1 MSAHARA
8 TSLRHVNRSIS
19 YTIIGMRLPVPLT
32 FLLSSFLFFSTPIIL
47 AQEDAGDQGAPR
59 FRAEVDQVVL
69 YVSVHD
75 RDGNLVTDL
84 AREDFTVYEDK
95 IEQQVTSFAQTE
107 VPSSIGI
114 IYDSSGSMRSKERM
128 VAGAVDLFLDLSNPQ
143 NELFLIRFDDEV
155 ELEEDFTR
163 DVEDIRDAIYNI
175 VIRGGTALYDAI
187 YLSAEKVADGEEPK
201 KVLVVFTDG
210 EDKDSY
216 YTHEELMEKVR
227 ESDTQLFVVAFL
239 DEELK
244 DDGGFFG
251 IFRSERDKVQDQIS
265 EIADVTGGKAFFP
278 QEISELGSVFE
289 RIAKEL
295 KNQYRLAYISSNRKN
310 DGNWRRIDVQI
321 DKARERELKVR
332 TRKGYLAKK
341 DGPS

>member
-1 MSAHARA
+1 M
-8 TSLRHVNRSIS
+8 V
-19 YTIIGMRLPVPLT
+19 GMRLLAPPSL
-32 FLLSSFLFFSTPIIL
+32 LLSLILSSTVSSLL
-47 AQEDAGDQGAPR
+47 AQEPDAPR

-69 YVSVHD
+69 YVSVYD

-84 AREDFTVYEDK
+84 QQDEFTIYEDK
-95 IEQQVTSFAQTE
+95 IEQEITSFAQAE

-114 IYDSSGSMRSKERM
+114 VYDSSGSMRNKERL
-128 VAGAVDLFLDLSNPQ
+128 VAGAVDLFLDMNNPQ

-175 VIRGGTALYDAI
+175 VIKGGTALYDAI
-187 YLSAEKVADGEEPK
+187 YLSAEKVGEGQEPK

-227 ESDTQLFVVAFL
+227 ESDTQVFIVAFL
-239 DEELK
+239 DEDLK

-251 IFRSERDKVQDQIS
+251 IFRSERDKVQNQIS

-278 QEISELGSVFE
+278 QDAGELGPVFE
-289 RIAKEL
+289 QIAKEL
-295 KNQYRLAYISSNRKN
+295 KNQYRVAYISSNRKK
-310 DGNWRRIDVQI
+310 DGDWRQIDVQL
-321 DKARERELKVR
+321 DKARERQLRVR
-332 TRKGYLAKK
+332 TRKGYFAG